1 MRREMLSSVAFFSAL
16 LYRLWL
22 SAQNLDMTSYNAMHF
37 INTQTAGVGSS
48 STLMHANQSTSI
60 PFETRV
66 RRGLSFADVNV
77 RGMLVHEDWQPFR
90 NDVTPRRHIDVL
102 LKWPTNSDGINCKI
116 NIIASTTL
124 AELALALITELRRYY
139 ASPRYNYAFPKASHA
154 VNNAVLISLNQDRN
168 GLWVPE
174 LELP

>member
-102 LKWPTNSDGINCKI
+102 LKVRVLANLVCTIPDLNIQWPTNSDGINCKI
-116 NIIASTTL
+116 NITASTTL

-139 ASPRYNYAFPKASHA
+139 ASVRYHS
-154 VNNAVLISLNQDRN
+154 VICCC
-168 GLWVPE
+168 
-174 LELP
+174 